1 MWLGII
7 SDCSVHSFFFPICV
21 GFCVSL
27 FGCELVIFTFA
38 DCVSLCCV
46 PGLWKTILELHRCT
60 IGNLLFFATCSW
72 RIKPYVFRGT
82 NNLNTEKSHS
92 LEASA
97 WVFA

>member
-46 PGLWKTILELHRCT
+46 SL
-60 IGNLLFFATCSW
+60 
-72 RIKPYVFRGT
+72 RGCGT
-82 NNLNTEKSHS
+82 DDS
-92 LEASA
+92 
-97 WVFA
+97 